1 MYDKLVSGQYPG
13 LQSRF
18 PGVLSDVLPLS
29 NKTLHDDMCSGVHIG
44 PCLRGSGGVEQLLQR
59 PLAFAGEVAV
69 LEFLLLFI
77 CTLPHV
83 TKLQQWM
90 RNLPAPDTLKVS
102 I

>member
-1 MYDKLVSGQYPG
+1 MTCILGSTLALVSEDQ
-13 LQSRF
+13 
-18 PGVLSDVLPLS
+18 V
-29 NKTLHDDMCSGVHIG
+29 
-44 PCLRGSGGVEQLLQR
+44 GVEQLLQR

-102 I
+102 M